1 MCLVSLRAVPVIARY
16 EGRGRPALSVK
27 AINQSAARMLNAL
40 RLNDA
45 HLSVLLCDDRVIH
58 ALNRE
63 HRGKDRPTDV
73 LAFAMSEG
81 TPVVGNDA
89 LLGDIVISLPT
100 ASRQARAAS
109 RALEHEVGMLLAHG
123 LLHLLGDDHQ
133 TDAQERR
140 MTARTDL
147 LRSVVLRSGLPTR
160 AKIVRRSPRAAQ
172 KGAKKRSRA

>member
-1 MCLVSLRAVPVIARY
+1 MSLVSLPRVPVIARY
-16 EGRGRPALSVK
+16 EGRGRP
-27 AINQSAARMLNAL
+27 RMLPRSIRAQATRMLRAL
-40 RLNDA
+40 QLSDA
-45 HLSVLLCDDRVIH
+45 HLSVLLCDDAVIH

-81 TPVVGNDA
+81 TPVIGNDA

-100 ASRQARAAS
+100 AARQARAAS
-109 RALEHEVGMLLAHG
+109 RAFEHEVGMLLAHG

-160 AKIVRRSPRAAQ
+160 RKIVRRSPGAAQ